1 MKLPVVTVID
11 IAQPRW
17 FDLIVARRGSI
28 AALVGAGAVF
38 LGTWLAVP
46 VGAPAKSA
54 SSCGPTSART
64 VAGGSRL
71 RVYTIDR
78 REQKGGSEEG
88 PSYEASLVFAC
99 LLPHG
104 KPRLIG
110 RATVRGPTRSFIY
123 LKTVAVDSP
132 WLAYEERLSG
142 IDTRSFDLVAKDIS
156 TNEYH
161 LCELGLTGE
170 GNHSQP
176 RIAVVVIAHEGT
188 IGWAG
193 ERAAFR
199 LPPSDY
205 EGITPPSEGP
215 GAYER
220 DVGAC
225 IATEPRKHG
234 EGLRI
239 FDIGEGIDLNSLAL
253 HRSMLIW
260 TDAGETRTAVLP

>member
-1 MKLPVVTVID
+1 MGFELSID
-11 IAQPRW
+11 FPQPWW

-28 AALVGAGAVF
+28 ATVVGAGTLF
-38 LGTWLAVP
+38 LGAWLAVP
-46 VGAPAKSA
+46 VGAPALSA
-54 SSCGPTSART
+54 SFCGPRSART

-71 RVYTIDR
+71 RVYTIAR
-78 REQKGGSEEG
+78 REREGGSQEG
-88 PSYEASLVFAC
+88 PSYEARLVFAC

-104 KPRLIG
+104 RPRLIG
-110 RATVRGPTRSFIY
+110 RTTVGVPTRSFIY

-132 WLAYEERLSG
+132 WLAYEERRSG
-142 IDTRSFDLVAKDIS
+142 IDTRSFDLVARDLS
-156 TNEYH
+156 TNKYH
-161 LCELGLTGE
+161 TCALGLTGE

-176 RIAVVVIAHEGT
+176 RIGAVLVALDGT

-193 ERAAFR
+193 DRAAYR

-205 EGITPPSEGP
+205 EGITPPAKVGSS
-215 GAYER
+215 YER

-225 IATEPRKHG
+225 VATETRDRG

-239 FDIGEGIDLNSLAL
+239 FDIGKGIDFNSLAL
-253 HRSMLIW
+253 HGSTLTW